1 MLPRVHHIKA
11 KPPLFAGETSEPRQG
26 VDEKVQ
32 KEVLCIRN
40 NPGAGA
46 VHESLLVHVSLMHID
61 REEGQ
66 SNVISGA

>member
-1 MLPRVHHIKA
+1 MLPRVHHVKA
-11 KPPLFAGETSEPRQG
+11 KPPPYAGETSEPRQG

-32 KEVLCIRN
+32 KKVLCIQN
-40 NPGAGA
+40 NPGAGT
-46 VHESLLVHVSLMHID
+46 VHGSLLEHVSLMHIG